1 MRDPKGFL
9 TLRRATPGRQAVE
22 ERVRH
27 WREFYGPV
35 PEAAVRTQ
43 AARCMDCGVP
53 FCQGDTGCPVR
64 NIIPEWNDLVSRGEW
79 HDALE
84 SLHST
89 NNFPELTGRLC
100 PAPCESACVLGLVN
114 EPVAIRHIEQTIA
127 DRGFAEGWVVPRPPR
142 RATGFSVAVVGS
154 GPAGL
159 AAAQQLRRFGH
170 DVVVFEKSERVG
182 GLLRYGIPEFKLEK
196 AVLDLRLSQLEAEGV
211 RFRTGVDVGFDIT
224 VEEIRA
230 EFDAVCIATGAGA
243 ARDLQV
249 PGRELAGIHLAM
261 DFLTLQNRRLERDAL
276 PVARYPLPV
285 ARYPLP
291 VARHPSPVAR
301 DPLSVTR
308 HPLPERDGD
317 ARDRRVVIIGGGDTG
332 SDCAGT
338 CLRQGARSV
347 RQFELLP
354 QPPVGRAVSTPWP
367 LWPMQLRTSHAHEEG
382 CDREWSVATTAFSG
396 EGGRV
401 LRLHAVRLERQAF
414 ADGRTDFARMPGT
427 EFELEADLVLLAM
440 GFTGP
445 VKSRLL
451 VDLALE
457 LDGRGNIA
465 TDGAH
470 RTSVPG
476 IFSAGDARRGAS
488 LIVWAIREGRDAADS
503 INSWLHSGIQPRSRP
518 TFASRADPSS
528 E

>member
-35 PEAAVRTQ
+35 PESAVRAQ
-43 AARCMDCGVP
+43 GARCMDCGVP

-64 NIIPEWNDLVSRGEW
+64 NVIPEWNDLVSRGEW
-79 HDALE
+79 RSALD
-84 SLHST
+84 SLQAT

-142 RATGFSVAVVGS
+142 RATGFSVAVIGS

-159 AAAQQLRRFGH
+159 AAAQQLRRYGH
-170 DVVVFEKSERVG
+170 DVVVFEKDERVG

-196 AVLDLRLSQLEAEGV
+196 SVLQQRLDQLEAEGV
-211 RFRTGVDVGFDIT
+211 QFRAGISVGEDIAVDQL
-224 VEEIRA
+224 RA
-230 EFDAVCIATGAGA
+230 EFDAVCVATGAGA
-243 ARDLQV
+243 ARDLDV
-249 PGRELAGIHLAM
+249 PGRELGGVYLAM
-261 DFLTLQNRRLERDAL
+261 DFLTAQNRRLERDA
-276 PVARYPLPV
+276 VSGTRYPV
-285 ARYPLP
+285 SGDRYPVSGSRFP
-291 VARHPSPVAR
+291 FS
-301 DPLSVTR
+301 
-308 HPLPERDGD
+308 DGD
-317 ARDRRVVIIGGGDTG
+317 ECDARGRRVVIIGGGDTG

-338 CLRQGARSV
+338 CVRQGARSV

-354 QPPVGRAVSTPWP
+354 QPPASRATTTPWP

-396 EGGRV
+396 ENGRV
-401 LRLHAVRLERQAF
+401 QKLHGARLERRVF
-414 ADGRTDFARMPGT
+414 ADGRSDFERMPGT
-427 EFELEADLVLLAM
+427 EFELDADLVLLAM

-445 VKSRLL
+445 AKSKLL
-451 VDLALE
+451 VDLGVAL
-457 LDGRGNIA
+457 DARGNVA
-465 TDGAH
+465 TDHAH

-476 IFSAGDARRGAS
+476 VFSAGDARRGAS
-488 LIVWAIREGRDAADS
+488 LIVWAIREGRDAAEA
-503 INSWLHSGIQPRSRP
+503 INVWLSNPGNNRQLPQMLGGVIERSG
-518 TFASRADPSS
+518 
-528 E
+528 

>member
-1 MRDPKGFL
+1 MADPKGFL

-22 ERVRH
+22 DRVRH

-53 FCQGDTGCPVR
+53 FCQGDSGCPVR
-64 NIIPEWNDLVSRGEW
+64 NIIPEWNGLVQRGEW
-79 HDALE
+79 REALE
-84 SLHST
+84 SLQAT

-142 RATGFSVAVVGS
+142 RNSGFKVAVVGS

-159 AAAQQLRRFGH
+159 AAAQQLRRAGH
-170 DVVVFEKSERVG
+170 TVVVFEKNERVG

-196 AVLDLRLSQLEAEGV
+196 SVLDLRLTQLDAEGV
-211 RFRTGVDVGFDIT
+211 RFRTGIDVGEDIT
-224 VEEIRA
+224 AQELRA
-230 EFDAVCIATGAGA
+230 EFDAVCVATGAGA
-243 ARDLQV
+243 ARDLDV
-249 PGRELAGIHLAM
+249 PGRPLEGVHLAM
-261 DFLTLQNRRLERDAL
+261 DFLTSQNRRLAGDAFTET
-276 PVARYPLPV
+276 V
-285 ARYPLP
+285 
-291 VARHPSPVAR
+291 S
-301 DPLSVTR
+301 
-308 HPLPERDGD
+308 D

-338 CLRQGARSV
+338 CVRQGARSV

-354 QPPVGRAVSTPWP
+354 QPPAGRAPTTPWP

-396 EGGRV
+396 EDGRV
-401 LRLHAVRLERQAF
+401 QRIHAARLERQVF
-414 ADGRTDFARMPGT
+414 ADGHTDYARLPGT
-427 EFELEADLVLLAM
+427 DFELEADLVLLAM

-451 VDLALE
+451 VDLAVE
-457 LDGRGNIA
+457 LDGRGSIA

-476 IFSAGDARRGAS
+476 VFAAGDAHRGAS

-503 INSWLHSGIQPRSRP
+503 IDSWL
-518 TFASRADPSS
+518 RAINSDICEVS
-528 E
+528 

>member
-1 MRDPKGFL
+1 MADPKAFL
-9 TLRRATPGRQAVE
+9 TFRRATPGRQAVE
-22 ERVRH
+22 DRVRH

-35 PEAAVRTQ
+35 PEDAVRTQ

-53 FCQGDTGCPVR
+53 FCQGDSGCPVR
-64 NIIPEWNDLVSRGEW
+64 NMIPEWNGLVQRGEW
-79 HDALE
+79 RDALE
-84 SLHST
+84 SLHAT

-127 DRGFAEGWVVPRPPR
+127 DRGFNEGWVVPRPPR
-142 RATGFSVAVVGS
+142 RVSGFKVAVIGS

-159 AAAQQLRRFGH
+159 AAAQQLRRAGH
-170 DVVVFEKSERVG
+170 AVVVFERDERVG

-196 AVLDLRLSQLEAEGV
+196 SVLDLRLGQLEAEGV
-211 RFRTGVDVGFDIT
+211 QFRTGIDVGEDVT
-224 VEEIRA
+224 AEELRE
-230 EFDAVCIATGAGA
+230 EFDAVCISTGAGR
-243 ARDLQV
+243 ARDLDV
-249 PGRELAGIHLAM
+249 PGRELAGVHLAM
-261 DFLTLQNRRLERDAL
+261 DFLTSQNRRLEGRDLAG
-276 PVARYPLPV
+276 A
-285 ARYPLP
+285 
-291 VARHPSPVAR
+291 
-301 DPLSVTR
+301 D
-308 HPLPERDGD
+308 D

-338 CLRQGARSV
+338 CVRQGARSV

-354 QPPVGRAVSTPWP
+354 QPPVGRAATTPWP

-396 EGGRV
+396 ENGRV
-401 LRLHAVRLERQAF
+401 QRLHAARLERQVF
-414 ADGRTDFARMPGT
+414 ADGRSDFARMPGT

-445 VKSRLL
+445 VKNRLL
-451 VDLALE
+451 VDLAVE

-465 TDGAH
+465 TDRAH

-476 IFSAGDARRGAS
+476 VFAAGDAHRGAS
-488 LIVWAIREGRDAADS
+488 LIVWAIREGRDAADC
-503 INSWLHSGIQPRSRP
+503 IDRWL
-518 TFASRADPSS
+518 RA
-528 E
+528 ER

>member
-1 MRDPKGFL
+1 MADPKAFL

-22 ERVRH
+22 DRVRH

-35 PEAAVRTQ
+35 PEEAVRTQ

-53 FCQGDTGCPVR
+53 FCQGDSGCPVR
-64 NIIPEWNDLVSRGEW
+64 NVIPEWNGLVQRGDWRE
-79 HDALE
+79 ALE
-84 SLHST
+84 SLHAT

-127 DRGFAEGWVVPRPPR
+127 DRGFNEGWVVPRPPR
-142 RATGFSVAVVGS
+142 RVSGFKVAVIGS

-159 AAAQQLRRFGH
+159 AAAQQLRRAGH
-170 DVVVFEKSERVG
+170 AVVVFERDERVG

-196 AVLDLRLSQLEAEGV
+196 SVLDLRLGQLEAEGV
-211 RFRTGVDVGFDIT
+211 LFRTGIDVGEDIT
-224 VEEIRA
+224 AEELRV
-230 EFDAVCIATGAGA
+230 EFDAVCISTGAGV
-243 ARDLQV
+243 ARDLNV
-249 PGRELAGIHLAM
+249 PGRKLGGIHLAM
-261 DFLTLQNRRLERDAL
+261 NFLTSQNRRLEGREVVGAD
-276 PVARYPLPV
+276 
-285 ARYPLP
+285 
-291 VARHPSPVAR
+291 
-301 DPLSVTR
+301 
-308 HPLPERDGD
+308 D

-338 CLRQGARSV
+338 CVRQGARSV

-354 QPPVGRAVSTPWP
+354 QPPVGRAASTPWP

-382 CDREWSVATTAFSG
+382 CDREWSVATIAFSG
-396 EGGRV
+396 ENGRV
-401 LRLHAVRLERQAF
+401 QRLHAARLERQVF

-445 VKSRLL
+445 VKNRLL
-451 VDLALE
+451 VDLAVN

-465 TDGAH
+465 TDRAH

-476 IFSAGDARRGAS
+476 VFAAGDAHRGAS

-503 INSWLHSGIQPRSRP
+503 INSWLRER
-518 TFASRADPSS
+518 
-528 E
+528 